1 MRNSHDNQQKM
12 FTSIITVEFAYNNH
26 EADSREHYIDL
37 LKRQFLEEHNIKL
50 QDYEINYIEEIE
62 ND

>member
-12 FTSIITVEFAYNNH
+12 FTSIIIVEFAYNNH

-37 LKRQFLEEHNIKL
+37 LKRQFLEEHNIEL

-62 ND
+62 NE